1 MVRNAVADMFAYIAT
16 DNREF
21 SHVYIQ
27 EIFKV
32 IQVSNFMII
41 KLLRI
46 ATGPLSFSTSF
57 SRYVLYYLF
66 NNAEHFIVH

>member
-1 MVRNAVADMFAYIAT
+1 MVRNAVASMFAHVST

-41 KLLRI
+41 KR
-46 ATGPLSFSTSF
+46 
-57 SRYVLYYLF
+57 
-66 NNAEHFIVH
+66 